1 MVGILFSGMLAIG
14 ILFVAFFAIIAED
27 RTLTKE
33 TESAL
38 LSQSLLLQK
47 LYTVGGIAALND
59 SISSQVSSAENDFF
73 LKLTDS
79 DELFVAGN
87 VTSYERLAA
96 RNKNEFLIIL
106 HKPLSDGILEKNV
119 TGMVVEFEGLSLFLG
134 RDTQNLEIAQWLS
147 DSFAWLMIAIL
158 GLVAIASLLIGHYV
172 VTRINRISDIA
183 TNIMNTGNLSE
194 RIPIDSNWDD
204 LSKLSVVLN
213 RMLEELQ
220 DMVHGV
226 KAVSDNIAHDL
237 RTPLTRLRSDLEMF
251 DDPKDKQKLLDEV
264 DNLLSIFHGLLRI
277 SDIETAKQKAAFQ
290 INQLD
295 VIVEDV
301 IELYEALAE
310 DKQIKIETNVS
321 SCQLLCDRD
330 LLFQAF
336 ANIVDNAIKFT
347 PDTGQVSV
355 TLRKDKN
362 HIFFE
367 VCDSGPGIPAEHK
380 EQVTKR
386 FYRVESS
393 RSTAGN
399 GLGLALVAAIV
410 DLHQG
415 KITFIDNH
423 AHQRGN
429 HVGLCACIEMPKIL

>member
-47 LYTVGGIAALND
+47 LRAVGGNKALSD
-59 SISSQVSSAENDFF
+59 SISSQIDSPENDFF
-73 LKLTDS
+73 LKLADR
-79 DELFVAGN
+79 DNQFIAGN
-87 VTSYERLAA
+87 VTSWQQLAA
-96 RNKNEFLIIL
+96 RNDNEFSIVL
-106 HKPLSDGILEKNV
+106 HKPLSDGMLEKNV
-119 TGMVVEFEGLSLFLG
+119 TGMVVEFEGYSLFLG

-147 DSFAWLMIAIL
+147 DSFAWLMMAIL
-158 GLVAIASLLIGHYV
+158 GLVAIASLFIGHYV

-183 TNIMNTGNLSE
+183 TNIMNTGNLSA

-213 RMLEELQ
+213 RMLEELE

-237 RTPLTRLRSDLEMF
+237 RTPLTRLRGDLEMF
-251 DDPKDKQKLLDEV
+251 DNPNDKQKLLDEV

-277 SDIETAKQKAAFQ
+277 SDIETARQKAAFQ

-310 DKQIKIETNVS
+310 DKRIHLDIDVNN
-321 SCQLLCDRD
+321 CHLLCDRD

-336 ANIVDNAIKFT
+336 ANILDNAIKFT
-347 PDTGQVSV
+347 PEKGQVSV
-355 TLRKDKN
+355 TLRKDKQT
-362 HIFFE
+362 IFFE

-380 EQVTKR
+380 DQVTKR

-393 RSTAGN
+393 RSSAGN
-399 GLGLALVAAIV
+399 GLGLALVSAIV

-415 KITFIDNH
+415 KLTFLDNH
-423 AHQRGN
+423 EHHRGN
-429 HVGLCACIEMPKIL
+429 HVGLCACLEMPKIL